1 MVYNQQIEEVKHTAY
16 LPYP

>member
-16 LPYP
+16 LPHP